1 MRTHELDAATYWKH
15 EFKALCSRERLKEFV
30 VINID
35 NVDFDVTTSKAAA
48 RNKFRMVQ
56 LEVARKEDFGHND
69 TTFIVNTHLGELI
82 NYNDTVLAYDLNQIT
97 LQDLEDYDNKTN
109 HMPDLVVVRKC
120 FPKVRKAQKKRIWKL
135 KNLNMEEKGENNIH
149 ARKSKKA
156 TQEEIGDRD
165 MKIFMNDIEED
176 PELRANINLYKVSLS
191 LL

>member
-1 MRTHELDAATYWKH
+1 LLEPKLQKALGGIGPLILVYKVTTSVHIVDIHTMRTHELDAATYWKH

-56 LEVARKEDFGHND
+56 LEVARKEDFGQND

-97 LQDLEDYDNKTN
+97 L
-109 HMPDLVVVRKC
+109 
-120 FPKVRKAQKKRIWKL
+120 
-135 KNLNMEEKGENNIH
+135 
-149 ARKSKKA
+149 
-156 TQEEIGDRD
+156 
-165 MKIFMNDIEED
+165 
-176 PELRANINLYKVSLS
+176 
-191 LL
+191 